1 MGSYLSTRLINNEK
15 QRKFKMPSVS
25 IVDQNNKKVKDVELP
40 SVFSSEIRPHLLH
53 AAVVNQLANRRAG
66 TAATKNKALVS
77 GGGKKPFK
85 QKGTGRARAGSNRS
99 PLWRHGGTVFG
110 PAPRDYSYSMPKKAK
125 RTSLIDAV
133 ASKVSDNRLI
143 LIDSLELAEPKT
155 KLMSSMLEN
164 LGVQENALI
173 LIKGEN
179 KNLRLAAR
187 NIPSVKVLKMD
198 NINVYDLLKY
208 RYLITTQ
215 EALNAIQEAYGK

>member
-1 MGSYLSTRLINNEK
+1 
-15 QRKFKMPSVS
+15 MPSVS
-25 IVDQNNKKVKDVELP
+25 MVDQNNKKVKDVELP
-40 SVFSSEIRPHLLH
+40 SIFSSEIRTHLLH

-77 GGGKKPFK
+77 GGGKKPYK

-110 PAPRDYSYSMPKKAK
+110 PTPRDYSYSLPKKTK
-125 RTSLIDAV
+125 RASLIDAV
-133 ASKVSDNRLI
+133 ASKIADNRLI

-155 KLMSSMLEN
+155 KQMSSLLKN
-164 LGVQENALI
+164 LGVNEQALVI
-173 LIKGEN
+173 ITGEN

-187 NIPSVKVLKMD
+187 NIPSVKVLKIG

-208 RYLITTQ
+208 QYLITTQ
-215 EALNAIQEAYGK
+215 DALNAMQEAYGK

>member
-1 MGSYLSTRLINNEK
+1 
-15 QRKFKMPSVS
+15 MPSVVM
-25 IVDQNNKKVKDVELP
+25 VDQNNKKVKDVELP
-40 SVFSSEIRPHLLH
+40 NLFGSEVRSHLMH

-110 PAPRDYSYSMPKKAK
+110 PMPRDYSYALPKKEK
-125 RTSLIDAV
+125 RAALVDAIS
-133 ASKVSDNRLI
+133 SKVVDNRLI
-143 LIDSLELAEPKT
+143 LVDSLELAEPKT
-155 KLMSSMLEN
+155 KLVSTLLDT
-164 LGVQENALI
+164 LGVQENALV
-173 LIKGEN
+173 LIKAEN
-179 KNLRLAAR
+179 KNLTLAAR
-187 NIPSVKVLKMD
+187 NIPSVKVLRMD

-215 EALNAIQEAYGK
+215 DALNAMQEVYGK